1 MGVNCPKGR
10 NTFCAKCNKHVKM
23 KVTQYKKSAESKQA
37 QGRRRYDR
45 KQQGFGGQS
54 KPILSKKAKTT
65 KKLVLRMECTTCKW
79 KNQVPI
85 KRTKRFELGGEEEEG
100 PHDPVLSL
108 PAFIRLCNVWT
119 FKWMSFI
126 PSPPDGSLLS

>member
-1 MGVNCPKGR
+1 MGTTKLLLLDSLLQERKATSKMVNVPKAR
-10 NTFCAKCNKHVKM
+10 NTYCAKCNKHGKF

-54 KPILSKKAKTT
+54 KPILRKKAKTT
-65 KKLVLRMECTTCKW
+65 KKLVLRMECSVCKW

-85 KRTKRFELGGEEEEG
+85 KRTKHFELGGEKKRKG
-100 PHDPVLSL
+100 QMIQ
-108 PAFIRLCNVWT
+108 F
-119 FKWMSFI
+119 
-126 PSPPDGSLLS
+126 